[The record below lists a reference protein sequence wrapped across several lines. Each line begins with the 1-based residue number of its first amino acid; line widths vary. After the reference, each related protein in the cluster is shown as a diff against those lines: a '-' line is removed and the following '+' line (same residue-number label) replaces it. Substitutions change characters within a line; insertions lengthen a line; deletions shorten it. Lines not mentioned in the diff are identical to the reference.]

1 MFVVSGWAIN
11 LRQCLLKA
19 INKKRKQK
27 KRSRANINN
36 LNKNG
41 TTKMGNEKGKS

>member
-1 MFVVSGWAIN
+1 MRDTYGADLGN
-11 LRQCLLKA
+11 RLGDYLRQCLLKA

-36 LNKNG
+36 LNK
-41 TTKMGNEKGKS
+41 